1 MNNNRDF
8 IDFLIALYQKKAYF
22 FIFVLISFSVAI
34 YFNININTTFKY
46 SSDYVGHTEDTFT
59 DFVLYEKSLNINSPV
74 EFEKISL
81 LDPSVKEIISS
92 ENICKMI
99 TISVYDRPYFLE
111 LADQYIA
118 TKIPGYTKDR
128 ELLVDKLIS
137 SVDTRPFSTGCIG
150 LIFSGDKHT
159 LEFLKNNYNVFLNK
173 HIMDKFDKYF
183 HSLERS
189 RSNFYRNMM
198 KSSTNDPSMVSYYST
213 RLKLIENLSR
223 PNINISFFLEKTSNI
238 KQRINKYFIYVFAF
252 FMSILVFIVIVVF
265 IDLGKQISLRKHTDS
280 L

>member
-8 IDFLIALYQKKAYF
+8 IDFLIALYQKKTYF
-22 FIFVLISFSVAI
+22 FIFVLISFSVSI

-46 SSDYVGHTEDTFT
+46 NTKFMGHTEDTLT
-59 DFVLYEKSLNINSPV
+59 DFILYEKSLNINSPV

-81 LDPSVKEIISS
+81 LDPTVKEIISS
-92 ENICKMI
+92 INICKMI
-99 TISVYDRPYFLE
+99 TTSIYDRLFFLR

-128 ELLVDKLIS
+128 ELLADKLMSYIE
-137 SVDTRPFSTGCIG
+137 TKPFNTGCIG

-159 LEFLKNNYNVFLNK
+159 LELLKNNFNVFLNK
-173 HIMDKFDKYF
+173 HIGDKFDKYF
-183 HSLERS
+183 HSLEKS
-189 RSNFYRNMM
+189 RSNFYRNMIQ
-198 KSSTNDPSMVSYYST
+198 SSTNESSMVSYYVT

-223 PNINISFFLEKTSNI
+223 PDMNISFFLEKTSNI
-238 KQRINKYFIYVFAF
+238 IQRINKYFIYVFSF
-252 FMSILVFIVIVVF
+252 FMSILIFIVIVVF
-265 IDLGKQISLRKHTDS
+265 IDLGKQVSLRKHTDS